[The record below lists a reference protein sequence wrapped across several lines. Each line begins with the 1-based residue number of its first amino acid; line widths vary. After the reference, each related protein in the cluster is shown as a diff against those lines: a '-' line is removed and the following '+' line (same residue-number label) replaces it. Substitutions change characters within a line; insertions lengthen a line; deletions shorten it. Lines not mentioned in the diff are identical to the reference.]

1 MSDAEAGAITLES
14 REARSGFVGSL
25 RRSPKSPNDA
35 MQPVPPPPPPAPK
48 RRRHG
53 RLVII
58 GSALFTTV
66 LLFMAIATAGIHL
79 LASRL
84 HAPGPLAV
92 DKAVV
97 IRGSSA
103 SDITETLLNEQ
114 VIDSGIAF
122 WIGVKMLGVD
132 QHLHK
137 GEFLFPAKASIEG
150 VIDILVEGKTIDR
163 FVTIPEGKTSEEV
176 VAILRANE
184 DLTGEIKEIPK
195 EGSLLPDTYK
205 VTRGDQRAKIIAW
218 MADAQRTA
226 LADIWKH
233 RSADLPIRTAQ
244 ELVILASI
252 VEKETGKADERPRVA
267 GVFLNRLQKNIRLQS
282 DPTIVYG
289 LTGGKGPLGR
299 QLTKDDVAKLTPYNT
314 YAIDGLP
321 PGPIANPGKA
331 AMEAVANPSRT
342 KELYFVADGTG
353 GHVFAETLDQH
364 NRNVARWRQI
374 EADRA
379 AAGAQQPGQLTP
391 GAAPVAQGG
400 AAPAGGALPSTS
412 FGVPS
417 LGTPGVGAPGAPGG
431 APVAPAPPPAPLK
444 PGQKRS
450 ANVPTSNGRGLPPA
464 ANAYAEPEPTAR
476 GGSLASYPVSP
487 AMRAKM
493 EREAAAAGVKLAPGS
508 TVDPNALMDP
518 NASADGSDVP
528 MPASTPATTVPL
540 RSRGFDAVAGTA
552 KDPLNNKT
560 FDLNSPHTVPNL
572 K

>member
-1 MSDAEAGAITLES
+1 MTSDAEAGALTLES
-14 REARSGFVGSL
+14 RSGFVSPF
-25 RRSPKSPNDA
+25 RRAPKSPNDA
-35 MQPVPPPPPPAPK
+35 MQPVPPPPPPEP
-48 RRRHG
+48 RRRKHG

-58 GSALFTTV
+58 GSALFTVV
-66 LLFMAIATAGIHL
+66 LLFMAIASAGIHF
-79 LASRL
+79 LATRL

-97 IRGSSA
+97 IRGNSA
-103 SDITETLLNEQ
+103 SEIADSLLNEQ
-114 VIDSGIAF
+114 VIDSGPIF
-122 WIGVKMLGVD
+122 WVGVRMLGVD

-137 GEFLFPAKASIEG
+137 GEFLFPARASIET
-150 VIDILVEGKTIDR
+150 VIDTLVEGKTIDR
-163 FVTIPEGKTSEEV
+163 FVTVPEGKTSEEV

-184 DLTGEIKEIPK
+184 DLTGDIKEIPK

-205 VTRGDQRAKIIAW
+205 VTRGDQRAKILTW

-233 RSADLPIRTAQ
+233 RSADLPIRSAQ

-289 LTGGKGPLGR
+289 LTGGKGPLGHA
-299 QLTKDDVAKLTPYNT
+299 LTKDEVLRPTPYNT

-321 PGPIANPGKA
+321 PGPIANPGRA

-379 AAGAQQPGQLTP
+379 AAAN
-391 GAAPVAQGG
+391 
-400 AAPAGGALPSTS
+400 AAPAGSQAPFAQGGPQPAGSGSLPSTS
-412 FGVPS
+412 FGPPS
-417 LGTPGVGAPGAPGG
+417 LGTPGTPAFGAPAAPTPA
-431 APVAPAPPPAPLK
+431 APQPVK
-444 PGQKRS
+444 PGQKRG
-450 ANVPTSNGRGLPPA
+450 ANMPA
-464 ANAYAEPEPTAR
+464 ANGRQLPQGASAYAEPDAVPR
-476 GGSLASYPVSP
+476 GGSVASYPLSP

-508 TVDPNALMDP
+508 TLDPRALMDP
-518 NASADGSDVP
+518 NASADPDAP
-528 MPASTPATTVPL
+528 MPSLATPATTVPL

-560 FDLNSPHTVPNL
+560 FDLNSPKTVPNL